1 MDEKSA
7 YIQIRTRCTF
17 VAQFKHPEKWRETI
31 DPFSLNYHSFRLTE
45 VLGYPHAGNDVF
57 HVRGVY
63 QGEEITAYIKS
74 ARQKGA
80 AIENEVAVMQ
90 KLKSPVIP
98 RILDAGFGDHPFS
111 VTSDM
116 PGLRLS
122 VIAGSNEDMVS
133 LEYMEEYGE
142 ALGKIHAS
150 GISAE
155 PVKDRSY
162 FHAPDDGILKKHNL
176 THLKFFFENAPK
188 ETATVFCH
196 GDFHYANLLWDNHHI
211 SGILDFELSGYG
223 NRDFDIAWAII
234 RRPGQRFLKT
244 KEERNLFLKGYSK
257 CGEYN
262 LSNIQYYMAQIY
274 VRFMNAFDE
283 DPEYGTFVHT
293 WLSEN
298 IHP

>member
-1 MDEKSA
+1 M
-7 YIQIRTRCTF
+7 
-17 VAQFKHPEKWRETI
+17 AQFRHPEKWRETI
-31 DPFSLNYHSFRLTE
+31 DPFSLNFHSFRLLE

-57 HVRGVY
+57 HVRGIY
-63 QGEEITAYIKS
+63 QNEEITAYLKA

-90 KLKSPVIP
+90 KIDLPTVP
-98 RILDAGFGDHPFS
+98 RILDADFGDHPFS

-122 VIAGSNEDMVS
+122 VIAGNNEDMVS

-142 ALGKIHAS
+142 ALGKIHACNIPAS
-150 GISAE
+150 
-155 PVKDRSY
+155 PVRDRSY
-162 FHAPDDGILKKHNL
+162 FHIPEDEILEKHNL
-176 THLKFFFENAPK
+176 IYLKSFFENAPK
-188 ETATVFCH
+188 ETLTVFCH
-196 GDFHYANLLWDNHHI
+196 GDFHYANLLWNKHHI
-211 SGILDFELSGYG
+211 SGILDFELAGYG

-257 CGEYN
+257 HGEYD

-283 DPEYGTFVHT
+283 DQEYCDYVKK